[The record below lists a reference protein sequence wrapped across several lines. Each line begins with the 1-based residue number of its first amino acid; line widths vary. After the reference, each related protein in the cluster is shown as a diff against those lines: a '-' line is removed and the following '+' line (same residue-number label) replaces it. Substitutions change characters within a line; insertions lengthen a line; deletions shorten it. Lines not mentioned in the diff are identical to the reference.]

1 MQMTSSST
9 EVQLYEDLYG
19 GKKKKKKHNVPKKA
33 ICAFESIFPFP

>member
-19 GKKKKKKHNVPKKA
+19 GKKKKKHNVPKKA